1 MPKYQIATLACPD
14 GWHTSRIDDVPPEL
28 GSAEIDNQR
37 EMIGEAETL
46 EAALR
51 QMTEFNE
58 KTEAER
64 NQRWA
69 VLIESGISGRR
80 WADARLCT
88 PITYR
93 VMSIWWPEG
102 WSPGH
107 PSDVPNCAWK
117 ARDTQ
122 ASVGSE
128 RTLTYQQA
136 TAMVRGLNQQVI
148 DQAGEQWYVVTATEN
163 EAVSQTILRTPMSTE
178 TTTEVRRLYV
188 LRPDQPDGR
197 GDCSH
202 CPAHCSECAME
213 DWGSQEQM
221 ISTTRTTQCPRQ

>member
-1 MPKYQIATLACPD
+1 MAKYQIVTIACPD
-14 GWHTSRIDDVPPEL
+14 GWQASRIDDVPPEL
-28 GSAEIDNQR
+28 GSKESDSR
-37 EMIGEAETL
+37 RDVIGEADSL

-51 QMTEFNE
+51 QLTEFNE
-58 KTEAER
+58 KTLAER
-64 NQRWA
+64 SRRWA
-69 VLIESGISGRR
+69 VLIEPGTPGQR
-80 WADARLCT
+80 WSDARLCT

-93 VMSIWWPEG
+93 LMTIWWPEG
-102 WSPGH
+102 WAPRS

-117 ARDTQ
+117 ARDSQTG
-122 ASVGSE
+122 AGSE
-128 RTLTYQQA
+128 RALTYQQA
-136 TAMVRGLNQQVI
+136 TATVRGLNQQVI

-163 EAVSQTILRTPMSTE
+163 EAVSQTILRTPMGTE

-221 ISTTRTTQCPRQ
+221 ISTTRTIKCPHR